1 MGRAADVVAEPAR
14 LDPLV
19 RPEADEASRVA
30 KFFRGLGD
38 PTRVRILEYLDL
50 HKEATVGELVNAV
63 GGLQGRVSSHLG
75 CLRWCG
81 LVQDRRDGRLVYYRL
96 ADPRIRRLLKTT
108 HEFLGEHGDQVE
120 LCRIIDRGPE

>member
-1 MGRAADVVAEPAR
+1 MGGGPDVVAESAR
-14 LDPLV
+14 VDPLV
-19 RPEADEASRVA
+19 RPGADEASRVA

-38 PTRVRILEYLDL
+38 PTRVRILDHLQE
-50 HKEATVGELVNAV
+50 HREATVGELVDAV

-81 LVQDRRDGRLVYYRL
+81 LVQDRREGRLVFYRL
-96 ADPRIRRLLKTT
+96 ADPRVRRLLKTA
-108 HEFLGEHGDQVE
+108 HEFLDEHGDQVE